1 MDAERVIFGGLHR
14 YLMRYTI
21 AIYTGRLKVM
31 AISTVFTNNRT
42 QAVRLPA
49 EMRLP
54 ENVRKVNVRAK
65 GRERIIAP
73 IENMWDNYFLG
84 DARVSDDFMNERGSQ
99 EQSDREPL

>member
-1 MDAERVIFGGLHR
+1 MEGQIL
-14 YLMRYTI
+14 
-21 AIYTGRLKVM
+21 

-73 IENMWDNYFLG
+73 IENMWDNFFLG
-84 DARVSDDFMNERGSQ
+84 EAGVSEDFMNERGSQ
-99 EQSDREPL
+99 EQGDRESL

>member
-1 MDAERVIFGGLHR
+1 MQ
-14 YLMRYTI
+14 YTI
-21 AIYTGRLKVM
+21 AIYAGRLKIM

-54 ENVRKVNVRAK
+54 DNVRKVNVRAK

-99 EQSDREPL
+99 EQGDRESL